1 MADRDLSELF
11 SPLSLG
17 FLGSS
22 LDVAHPPPFDPLPE
36 PALSE
41 ERQTDMVFSAPASA
55 GRTNRSLTLSADRST
70 CAGWPESEHAH
81 RARGG
86 ACAALRGAADSRR
99 TQAEAAG

>member
-17 FLGSS
+17 FLGAS

-41 ERQTDMVFSAPASA
+41 ERQAEMVVQ
-55 GRTNRSLTLSADRST
+55 
-70 CAGWPESEHAH
+70 
-81 RARGG
+81 RAR
-86 ACAALRGAADSRR
+86 
-99 TQAEAAG
+99 